1 MEGQDGPGTARPPVA
16 LGCFFMASVVV
27 VLAGIVA
34 FAIVFLESGAD
45 TGQIELD
52 AAEAYA
58 PGTAEFVGEH
68 NFFLVRLP
76 DGSFVALDD
85 MDAAN
90 RASQG
95 TRCRVGLVDLADAGA
110 GISSEQLRARMSPEA
125 EGSNSVL
132 RETCLGAVYD
142 IAGVRLTGDGR
153 NLDRL
158 FVEVTGR
165 GRVVVDRSERSC
177 SARQGSNWSSPVGC

>member
-1 MEGQDGPGTARPPVA
+1 
-16 LGCFFMASVVV
+16 MASVVV
-27 VLAGIVA
+27 VLVGIAA

-45 TGQIELD
+45 TGEIELD
-52 AAEAYA
+52 PAAAYA

-85 MDAAN
+85 LDSAN

-95 TRCRVGLVDLADAGA
+95 TRCRVGLVDIDEAGLGA
-110 GISSEQLRARMSPEA
+110 TPEQLRARMSPEA
-125 EGSNSVL
+125 AGSNRLL
-132 RETCLGAVYD
+132 RETCLGTVYD

-153 NLDRL
+153 NLDR
-158 FVEVTGR
+158 FQVELTSG

-177 SARQGSNWSSPVGC
+177 SSRDGNTWSSPVQC